1 MGEIQ
6 SLTIRVQPMIIRE
19 SIYVALWTLGAG
31 AASFA
36 SANRRLRHWAEV
48 APTEQPALFMAE
60 KGGHAVTKAL
70 GSPITWTLYADFYV
84 YVHSSDPY
92 LAPAM
97 LLNPLLDAL
106 EAALA
111 PLPATGIQNLGLP
124 AMVQHAYIAG
134 KIETDEGVLGNQ
146 AIAIV
151 PVEILCV

>member
-1 MGEIQ
+1 M
-6 SLTIRVQPMIIRE
+6 S
-19 SIYVALWTLGAG
+19 
-31 AASFA
+31 
-36 SANRRLRHWAEV
+36 
-48 APTEQPALFMAE
+48 E

-70 GSPITWTLYADFYV
+70 GAPISWTLYADFYV

-106 EAALA
+106 EAVLA
-111 PLPATGIQNLGLP
+111 PSPATGIQNLGLP

-134 KIETDEGVLGNQ
+134 KVETDEGVLGDQ

-151 PVEILCV
+151 PVEILCL